1 MAHVYK
7 HCVVG
12 HGLTGTAAA
21 KYLAQFGDDVVLVGP
36 SEGNGAHGACYDE
49 GRIYRILDP
58 KESWATLAERSI
70 SRYASLA
77 AEADVEFFEESG
89 LLIFGKE
96 DAFIKQTKDVAAR
109 MKTPLMHLTPSEIGD
124 RYPWLA
130 VPACTQLGLLQTENA
145 GHMSPR
151 KLTQA
156 QLKLA
161 NKHGASYVDQA
172 VTEILQPADG
182 RFIISTEHGEKITAE
197 NVLVAAGVYTSLLPV
212 LPERVVMSLTGS
224 QAMFIE
230 VSAETAAN
238 LSTMPSMIFE
248 GETDEDCFYLL
259 PPILYP
265 DGSWRLKIGPSYAFA
280 PPLHSSADV
289 DAWFRSGK
297 LDPAFEQKALDAFK
311 AMFPST
317 AIIGHKALLCVTDNT
332 PTQNAYID
340 QLAPG
345 WGICTGGNGWAAKSS
360 DEIGL
365 LAAQMMA
372 LPSHW
377 GPDPALP
384 RSWFHAVTPKDL
396 LPTQQLETRLAR
408 VDNAAHV
415 MANQVVEALTI
426 LTNILVARP
435 SIRARPEKITVE
447 MQTNLTT
454 LWGREPSV
462 ICGRDM
468 SWVPRHPFVALY
480 ADPLHIIIV
489 MPC

>member
-21 KYLAQFGDDVVLVGP
+21 KYLAQLGEDVVLVGP

-77 AEADVEFFEESG
+77 ADADIDFYQESG

-96 DAFIKQTKDVAAR
+96 DAFIKQTKEVAAR
-109 MKTPLMHLTPSEIGD
+109 MKTPLMHLTPSEINA

-130 VPACTQLGLLQTENA
+130 VPSCTQLGLLQTQNA

-151 KLTQA
+151 KLTEV
-156 QLKLA
+156 QLTLA
-161 NKHGASYVDQA
+161 KKHGAEYVDQA
-172 VTEILQPADG
+172 VTEILQPAEG
-182 RFIISTEHGEKITAE
+182 RFAISTEHGEQVFAE
-197 NVLVAAGVYTSLLPV
+197 NVLVAAGVYTSLLQL
-212 LPERVVMSLTGS
+212 LPDKVVMSLTGS
-224 QAMFIE
+224 QAMLIE
-230 VSAETAAN
+230 ISAETASK
-238 LSTMPSMIFE
+238 LSTMPSMIYE
-248 GETDEDCFYLL
+248 GESDEDCFYLL

-265 DGSWRLKIGPSYAFA
+265 DGSWLMKIGPSTAFA
-280 PPLHSSADV
+280 PPLHSAVDV

-297 LDPAFEQKALDAFK
+297 LDPAFEQKALNTFN
-311 AMFPST
+311 AMFPGVT
-317 AIIGHKALLCVTDNT
+317 VIGTKALLCVTDNT

-340 QLAPG
+340 RLAPG

-365 LAAQMMA
+365 LAAQMMG

-377 GPDPALP
+377 GPDPGLP
-384 RSWFHAVTPKDL
+384 SSWFHAVRPAAL
-396 LPTQQLETRLAR
+396 LPTPQLETILAR
-408 VDNAAHV
+408 VEKAADV
-415 MANQVVEALTI
+415 MASQVVEALTVVTE
-426 LTNILVARP
+426 LLASRP
-435 SIRARPEKITVE
+435 TLRSRPEKFAAE
-447 MQTNLTT
+447 MQSQLRDH
-454 LWGREPSV
+454 WGKEPSV
-462 ICGRDM
+462 VCGLDIA
-468 SWVPRHPFVALY
+468 WVPSHPFIALY
-480 ADPLHIIIV
+480 ADPLDVIVV